1 VLSALAIW
9 GSAAAVVAPPRQ
21 YSVEPRTPREGP
33 VPARGASCA
42 YQDGTSTRGL
52 FGPEVSPVLKH
63 VILVALASAS
73 AGAGL
78 SPFAVEVVG
87 YAAGSNATAGY
98 TDATAAL
105 GSAERFTGEGV
116 FPSGVTPF
124 NPAFGTDE
132 LVSVGAGGQLSLR
145 FERAITNSVS
155 NAFGVD
161 FIVFGNAGFVDQSWF
176 DADPS
181 NDGTGVLGSS
191 PTLFGGGGTAE
202 VWVSADNQSWSLATI
217 TSLDL
222 FPTLG
227 YQDYGVTTPGAPG
240 TVETDFTRAMDPSV
254 SLASLAGMDFEDLR
268 ALYGSSG
275 GGIGIDI
282 SGTGL
287 SSASYVRFVNAGGA
301 AFEIDA
307 VAVVPAPG
315 VLLTA
320 GLGLA
325 ALRRRR

>member
-1 VLSALAIW
+1 M
-9 GSAAAVVAPPRQ
+9 
-21 YSVEPRTPREGP
+21 
-33 VPARGASCA
+33 
-42 YQDGTSTRGL
+42 
-52 FGPEVSPVLKH
+52 KH
-63 VILVALASAS
+63 VLFVALASAS
-73 AGAGL
+73 ATAGL
-78 SPFAVEVVG
+78 SPFAVEVMEYNG
-87 YAAGSNATAGY
+87 GANAAAGY
-98 TDATAAL
+98 TDGNTAL
-105 GSAERFTGEGV
+105 GSPERFTGEGV

-132 LVSVGAGGQLSLR
+132 LVSVGAGGHLTLR
-145 FERAITNSVS
+145 FERAITNSAA

-181 NDGTGVLGSS
+181 NDGTGVLGSA
-191 PTLFGGGGTAE
+191 PTLFGGGGTAQ
-202 VWVSADNQSWSLATI
+202 VWVSADNISWSLATI

-227 YQDYGVTTPGAPG
+227 YQDYGVTAPGAPG
-240 TVETDFTRAMDPSV
+240 AVETDFTRAMDPS
-254 SLASLAGMDFEDLR
+254 LTLESLAGMDFDDLR

-287 SSASYVRFVNAGGA
+287 SSASYVKFVNAGGA

-315 VLLTA
+315 ALLTA
-320 GLGLA
+320 GLGLM